1 MCLYQALSTHHERDN
16 VLHKLLIFIIILIA
30 MSSCS
35 LLSPALMMSLTA
47 LIVRLVYDESW
58 DWFVA
63 LMFGAV
69 VCATD
74 SLAVD
79 EIVRVS
85 GKSIRL
91 P

>member
-1 MCLYQALSTHHERDN
+1 M
-16 VLHKLLIFIIILIA
+16 LHKLLIFIIILIA

-35 LLSPALMMSLTA
+35 LLFPALMMSLTA